1 MEKTMTEIKNR
12 VMFSEM
18 VKIKQPEDLR
28 DMIARVLKQGL
39 EGLVLK
45 DLQVRIGLGWVG
57 VGVGLG

>member
-1 MEKTMTEIKNR
+1 MCERRSILEKTMVEVKNH

-18 VKIKQPEDLR
+18 VKIRRPEDLR

-45 DLQVRIGLGWVG
+45 DIQVRVVG
-57 VGVGLG
+57 S